1 MKNSLLN
8 IAIESC
14 IHAGKVILEVYK
26 KDFQVDYKE
35 DDSPL
40 TDADRRANAVI
51 EEELE
56 KTDIPIISE
65 ESKQTDYTQRKQW
78 TKCWMVDP
86 LDGTKEFVKK
96 NGEFTVNIALIEN
109 QKPVLG
115 VIYVP
120 AKDEIYFADVN
131 DQKAYFAKLNDCVTA
146 DEVIKT
152 AKTISPEK
160 SDELR
165 IVGSRSH
172 MNDETKAFIDQQK
185 SKTDKPISI
194 VSRGSSLK
202 LCLVASGQ
210 ADIYPRFAPTMEWD
224 TAAGH
229 AICKAVGVTLIDQD
243 TQHEMLYN
251 RENLTNSYFLV
262 SNQSSLQTMNE

>member
-1 MKNSLLN
+1 MKNTLLN
-8 IAIESC
+8 IAIESS
-14 IHAGKVILEVYK
+14 IHAGKAILEVYK

-40 TDADRRANAVI
+40 TDADRRANAIIVD
-51 EEELE
+51 ELE

-65 ESKQTDYTQRKQW
+65 ESKQIDYSERKNW

-109 QKPVLG
+109 QKPFLG

-120 AKDEIYFADVN
+120 AKDEIYFADVA
-131 DQKAYFAKLNDCVTA
+131 DQKAYFAELNGCVTA
-146 DEVIKT
+146 DDVIKM
-152 AKTISPEK
+152 AETISPRESK
-160 SDELR
+160 ELR

-172 MNDETKAFIDQQK
+172 MNDDTKAFIDQQK

-229 AICKAVGVTLIDQD
+229 AICNAVGATLIDQN
-243 TQHEMLYN
+243 TQQEMLYN
-251 RENLTNSYFLV
+251 RENLTNPYFLV
-262 SNQSSLQTMNE
+262 SNQSS

>member
-1 MKNSLLN
+1 MKNSLLK
-8 IAIESC
+8 IAIESS
-14 IHAGKVILEVYK
+14 IHAGKAILEVYK

-40 TDADRRANAVI
+40 TDADRRANAIIVD
-51 EEELE
+51 ELE
-56 KTDIPIISE
+56 KTEIPIISE
-65 ESKQTDYTQRKQW
+65 ESKQADYAERKNW

-131 DQKAYFAKLNDCVTA
+131 DQKAYFARLNDCVTA
-146 DEVIKT
+146 DEVIEM
-152 AKTISPEK
+152 AESISPK
-160 SDELR
+160 DSDELR

-229 AICKAVGVTLIDQD
+229 AICNAVGVTLIDQD
-243 TQHEMLYN
+243 TQKEMLYN
-251 RENLTNSYFLV
+251 RENLTNPYFLV
-262 SNQSSLQTMNE
+262 SNQSS

>member
-1 MKNSLLN
+1 MKTSLLK
-8 IAIESC
+8 IAIESS
-14 IHAGKVILEVYK
+14 IHAGKAILEVYK
-26 KDFQVDYKE
+26 KDFTVDYKE

-40 TDADRRANAVI
+40 TDADRRANAI
-51 EEELE
+51 IIDELE
-56 KTDIPIISE
+56 KTEIPIISE
-65 ESKQTDYTQRKQW
+65 ESKQTDYSERKNW
-78 TKCWMVDP
+78 TSCWIVDP

-120 AKDEIYFADVN
+120 AKDEIYFADVS
-131 DQKAYFAKLNDCVTA
+131 DQKAYFAELNACVTA
-146 DEVIKT
+146 DEVFKAAT
-152 AKTISPEK
+152 TISPRQT
-160 SDELR
+160 DELR

-172 MNDETKAFIDQQK
+172 MNDDTKAFIDQQK
-185 SKTDKPISI
+185 SKTDKPVSI

-202 LCLVASGQ
+202 LCLVADGQ

-229 AICKAVGVTLIDQD
+229 AICNAVGASLIDQS
-243 TQHEMLYN
+243 TNEEMRYN
-251 RENLTNSYFLV
+251 RENLTNSHFLV
-262 SNQSSLQTMNE
+262 SNQPT

>member
-1 MKNSLLN
+1 MKNPLLKK
-8 IAIESC
+8 AIESS
-14 IHAGKVILEVYK
+14 IHAGNSILEVYK
-26 KDFQVDYKE
+26 KDFEVDYKE
-35 DDSPL
+35 DNSPL
-40 TDADRRANAVI
+40 TDADRRANSIIVEALK
-51 EEELE
+51 E
-56 KTDIPIISE
+56 TQIPIISE
-65 ESKQTDYTQRKQW
+65 ESKQTDYSKRKNW
-78 TKCWMVDP
+78 SKCWIVDP

-96 NGEFTVNIALIEN
+96 NGEFTVNIALIDQ

-131 DQKAYFAKLNDCVTA
+131 DNKAYFAELDGCANA
-146 DEVIKT
+146 DDVIEMAHAIT
-152 AKTISPEK
+152 PQE

-172 MNDETKAFIDQQK
+172 MNDDTKAFIDQQK

-229 AICKAVGVTLIDQD
+229 AICRAVDVSVIDQS
-243 TQHEMLYN
+243 TQQEMLYN
-251 RENLTNSYFLV
+251 RENLTNAYFLV
-262 SNQSSLQTMNE
+262 SNQPIIVESIN

>member
-1 MKNSLLN
+1 MNNSLLK
-8 IAIESC
+8 IAIESS
-14 IHAGKVILEVYK
+14 IHAGKAILEVYK

-40 TDADRRANAVI
+40 TDADRRANSI
-51 EEELE
+51 IMEELE

-65 ESKQTDYTQRKQW
+65 ESKQTDYSVRKNW

-120 AKDEIYFADVN
+120 AKDEIYFADIN
-131 DQKAYFAKLNDCVTA
+131 DQKAYFAELKGCKEA
-146 DEVIKT
+146 DEVIELAHAISSDT
-152 AKTISPEK
+152 A
-160 SDELR
+160 DELR

-172 MNDETKAFIDQQK
+172 MNDDTKAFIEEQK
-185 SKTDKPISI
+185 SITDKPISI

-202 LCLVASGQ
+202 LCLVASGE
-210 ADIYPRFAPTMEWD
+210 ADLYPRFAPTMEWD

-229 AICKAVGVTLIDQD
+229 AICNAAGATLIDQE
-243 TQHEMLYN
+243 TQQEMLYN
-251 RENLTNSYFLV
+251 RENLTNPYFLV
-262 SNQSSLQTMNE
+262 SNQSS